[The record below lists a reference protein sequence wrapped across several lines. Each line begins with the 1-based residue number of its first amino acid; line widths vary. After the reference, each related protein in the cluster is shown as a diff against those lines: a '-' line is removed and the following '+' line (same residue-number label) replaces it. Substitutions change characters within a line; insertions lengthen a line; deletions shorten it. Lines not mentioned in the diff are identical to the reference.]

1 MKPLEQYLND
11 HLSGSGAALSLLEI
25 LAQSDAQDRAF
36 YLDIQDKIASNR
48 QLLIKL
54 IRAQGF
60 RRGRWQE
67 VVGKGISAAG
77 QLRLRWHGLSAGRLG
92 LVEALEM
99 LGLGIHGQV
108 LLWITLKEM
117 APLPTP
123 ASDWDWDF
131 ESLIAGAETMRGQVE
146 ARRLLA
152 AKRAFG
158 ESPAK

>member
-11 HLSGSGAALSLLEI
+11 HLAGSGAALSLLGV
-25 LAQSDAQDRAF
+25 LAENDPQDRAF
-36 YLDIQDKIASNR
+36 YLGLEEDIARNR

-60 RRGRWQE
+60 RRDRWLE
-67 VVGKGISAAG
+67 MIGKSTAAAG
-77 QLRLRWHGLSAGRLG
+77 QLRLRWHGLSAGQLG

-117 APLPTP
+117 APLLIP
-123 ASDWDWDF
+123 APDWDWDF
-131 ESLIAGAETMRGQVE
+131 DRLIAGAETMGGQVE
-146 ARRLLA
+146 TRRGLA

-158 ESPAK
+158 GSFPM